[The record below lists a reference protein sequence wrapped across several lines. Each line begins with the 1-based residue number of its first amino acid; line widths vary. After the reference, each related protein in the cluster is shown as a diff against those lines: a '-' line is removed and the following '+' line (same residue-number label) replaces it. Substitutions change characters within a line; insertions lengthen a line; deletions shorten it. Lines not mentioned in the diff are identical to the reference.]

1 MSEKPLVPLS
11 SQAVPA
17 DAADVLRDCRLFFLK
32 RLMGL
37 VQRAG
42 IGDQPALAALIEAA
56 GAFYDEMVAAAGRA
70 GFEQADGLTASR
82 ITLVGDDALELEI
95 RLGELATH
103 LAEVCGE
110 HLWRVYQRY
119 ITLLQR
125 PELARDDNPVGPD
138 GIARGLMALATA
150 LALPQ
155 DKTLPLLDRVEK
167 LLAEELPGLYSEL
180 NDLLAAR
187 QVQASVPQ
195 RVIVADAPRPA
206 PPPAGEALPG
216 NVLAALQ
223 QRLLAQAG
231 AAPSGA
237 GAASM
242 AAGGTAGSSGTMLT
256 KEMVER
262 LLVRLDEL
270 DHLRA
275 RQLPAAGDR
284 SGNSLQTLIPG
295 LFGDVP
301 EPGAAPQVLKA
312 RELGIPAGLPEA
324 AAIDALAMIFAAIF
338 DHPRVPEVVK
348 TAIASLQ
355 IPLLKLS
362 MLDPEFLAAEGHPA
376 RILIDRM
383 ARAAIGLPLDVAR
396 DHPLCGRLVELAGRV
411 RAESGAGS
419 EVFARG
425 LAEVDAL
432 IDARDAEVH
441 RLARAYLPLMQF
453 LDQREQAR
461 MRARQVV
468 RSFVE
473 QGMPP
478 VIGDF
483 LEEHWTR
490 VLRTIIVKHGEGGA
504 EWQEATDV
512 LADLLWSLQPKPVLD
527 DRKQLATR
535 VPEILRRLNGGFDRI
550 GLAPAARKVFFDTCF
565 ALQTAALRGG
575 PVPAATGVKA
585 ENKVEAVDF
594 SLREAKS
601 GELLLKIVDGPNDGH
616 DLARSRALPCK
627 VGDWLDFRLVG
638 PDVLCGRLCWG
649 SPVTGKLLLANPDWG
664 FAVAM
669 HPAAL
674 GRQLDKG
681 QAAVR
686 SSASLFHAAAAKALG
701 LKAAP

>member
-1 MSEKPLVPLS
+1 MSEKPPAPLPS
-11 SQAVPA
+11 PALPA
-17 DAADVLRDCRLFFLK
+17 DASDVLRDCRLFFLK
-32 RLMGL
+32 RLGGL

-42 IGDQPALAALIEAA
+42 VGDQPALAALIEAT

-95 RLGELATH
+95 RLGELAAH
-103 LAEVCGE
+103 LAEACADT
-110 HLWRVYQRY
+110 LWRVYQRY

-125 PELARDDNPVGPD
+125 PELARDDNPVGPE
-138 GIARGLMALATA
+138 GIARGLTALATA
-150 LALPQ
+150 LALPL
-155 DKTLPLLDRVEK
+155 DKTLPLLDRVEN
-167 LLAEELPGLYSEL
+167 LLAEELPGLYGEL
-180 NDLLAAR
+180 NELLAAR

-195 RVIVADAPRPA
+195 RVIVADAARAA
-206 PPPAGEALPG
+206 PQPAGETVPG

-231 AAPSGA
+231 ALAAGA
-237 GAASM
+237 GATAMSAGG
-242 AAGGTAGSSGTMLT
+242 AAGGSGTMLT

-270 DHLRA
+270 DHLRG
-275 RQLPAAGDR
+275 RQLPAAGDGA
-284 SGNSLQTLIPG
+284 GNSLQTLIPG
-295 LFGDVP
+295 LFGDAP
-301 EPGAAPQVLKA
+301 EPGTAPQVLQA
-312 RELGIPAGLPEA
+312 RELGIPSGLPEA

-362 MLDPEFLAAEGHPA
+362 MLDPEFLAAEAHPA
-376 RILIDRM
+376 RLLIDRM
-383 ARAAIGLPLDVAR
+383 ARAAIGLPRGVAR
-396 DHPLCGRLVELAGRV
+396 DHPLCARLVELAGRV

-425 LAEVDAL
+425 LAEVDAW

-441 RLARAYLPLMQF
+441 RLARAYLPLMHF

-468 RSFVE
+468 QTFVE
-473 QGMPP
+473 QGLPP

-483 LEEHWTR
+483 LEAHWTR

-504 EWQEATDV
+504 EWQEATGV
-512 LADLLWSLQPKPVLD
+512 LADLLWSLQPKPGLD
-527 DRKQLATR
+527 ERQQLATR

-550 GLAPAARKVFFDTCF
+550 GLTPAARKDFFDTCF

-575 PVPAATGVKA
+575 LVPAAAGVQTV
-585 ENKVEAVDF
+585 NKVEAVDF

-616 DLARSRALPCK
+616 DLARSRSLPCK
-627 VGDWLDFRLVG
+627 VGDWLDFRLAG
-638 PDVLCGRLCWG
+638 PDILCGRLCWA

-681 QAAVR
+681 QAVVG

-701 LKAAP
+701 LKPGP

>member
-1 MSEKPLVPLS
+1 
-11 SQAVPA
+11 
-17 DAADVLRDCRLFFLK
+17 
-32 RLMGL
+32 MGL